1 MIKTMQQNAWR
12 RRGMVIPATVCALV
26 GLFPTG
32 VLAGHAG
39 FDVCKNTSEQLL
51 QACQFEARD
60 DERVGFAICLNMSQ
74 GPALTDCFQ
83 SVHTTRAESTLAC
96 KEVRQARNQVC
107 AKMGSGPYDPVI
119 DPAKFVPTITN
130 PYTPLQAGRFWV
142 YEKQT
147 EAGLEQIRIEVLPE
161 TRVIA
166 GVTVTV
172 VHDLVTLND
181 VVIEDTLDWVAQDV
195 NGDVWYLG
203 EIVKNFEDGQLANLN
218 GSFETGKDSAK
229 PGFWMRGKPKV
240 GEVYRQEFAL
250 GNAEDVVEVMSL
262 DAQDTTVP
270 FSANATGPILKT
282 RDTTPLSPGAV
293 EFKYYVPGVGFAL
306 EVKPETGER
315 LELVDYGPR

>member
-12 RRGMVIPATVCALV
+12 RRGMVLPATVCAFV

-32 VLAGHAG
+32 VLAAHGN
-39 FDVCKNTSEQLL
+39 FDICKKTSEQLL
-51 QACQFEARD
+51 QACQYEARD
-60 DERVGFAICLNMSQ
+60 DERVGFAVCLNMSNSTAARACLQ
-74 GPALTDCFQ
+74 TA
-83 SVHTTRAESTLAC
+83 HTARSEASAEC

-107 AKMGSGPYDPVI
+107 EKLGGGPYDPVI
-119 DPAKFVPTITN
+119 DPAKFVPIVTN

-147 EAGLEQIRIEVLPE
+147 PGGLERIRIDVLPE

-166 GVTVTV
+166 GVTMTV
-172 VHDLVTLND
+172 IRDLVTLND
-181 VVIEDTLDWVAQDV
+181 VVIEDTIDWVAQDV
-195 NGDVWYLG
+195 NGDVWYFG
-203 EIVKNFEDGQLANLN
+203 EIVQNFEDGLLANLD
-218 GSFETGKDSAK
+218 GSFETGKNNAK
-229 PGFWMRGKPKV
+229 PGFWMRGKPKR
-240 GEVYRQEFAL
+240 GMVYRQEFDL
-250 GNAEDVVEVMSL
+250 GNAEDIVEVVSVN
-262 DAQDTTVP
+262 AQDTTVP